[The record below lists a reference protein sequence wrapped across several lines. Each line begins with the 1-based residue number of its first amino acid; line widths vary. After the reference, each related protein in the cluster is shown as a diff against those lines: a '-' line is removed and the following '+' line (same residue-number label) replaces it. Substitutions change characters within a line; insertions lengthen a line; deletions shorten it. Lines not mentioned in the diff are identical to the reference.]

1 LEGRQLAIRAVHSP
15 TVVPQSHAIARATQL
30 HTAVRSTG
38 RGSGRRFLVR
48 DHARRA
54 ARQARATECSPQPSG
69 LRANKLTPLNALVY
83 ELKGPY
89 LGSHSS
95 FWNLLPPGMRE
106 SAKALDMLETLA
118 SERRELTLTEM
129 GRAAGFAKPTAHRL
143 AQVLVARLSRARRSQ
158 RSPPTRAQ
166 GVGARLPGSRAPPA
180 GRSPTVSK

>member
-1 LEGRQLAIRAVHSP
+1 
-15 TVVPQSHAIARATQL
+15 
-30 HTAVRSTG
+30 
-38 RGSGRRFLVR
+38 
-48 DHARRA
+48 
-54 ARQARATECSPQPSG
+54 
-69 LRANKLTPLNALVY
+69 LTPLNALVY

-166 GVGARLPGSRAPPA
+166 GVGARLLLVDAGSDGHLHRLHTWGHNTARRHLLLAAARIAEERLEPVALALLPFIAAETLLLFLIFMFPPLTERIPHIS
-180 GRSPTVSK
+180 GY